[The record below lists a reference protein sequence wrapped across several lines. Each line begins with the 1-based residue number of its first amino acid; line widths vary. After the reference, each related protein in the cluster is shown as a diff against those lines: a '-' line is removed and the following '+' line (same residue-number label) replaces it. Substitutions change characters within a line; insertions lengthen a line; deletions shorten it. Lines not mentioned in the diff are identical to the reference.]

1 VGRVGVNLLPKCYE
15 DPYKQDFTAKAASSS
30 NGLLAIEPDYFFPG
44 GGGQASDRG
53 EIAWAGGKAKVIDV
67 LEAGLKLEGEIP
79 KVGEQ
84 LQCKIGWERRYP
96 MMKAHTA
103 EHMLFQSLSRLFPS
117 ISPEKVTIEP
127 NSFSLFVRHPSPL
140 DWEKV
145 LVAEKLVNEKIRE
158 GKQVS
163 ASFSKKED
171 VGKDVRIKQ
180 ERIEG
185 PDVRVISIEDFDKV
199 ACSGLHVKNTGEI
212 SAFCIQRIASE
223 KPGIWQIGYLIGSEA
238 VDYLLESSKTAL
250 SSAQILGTGTDRLE
264 KTVANMKDDELR
276 AKAATKE
283 LAEMAFSSLEPEQH
297 NGVSLYFRVFPA
309 MEQKILQEWAS
320 KLVRKEKTFVIFAV
334 KGAEKAFLTFGKSK
348 DLATD
353 VKKLANEAFRLMNGK
368 GGGNEFFA
376 TGSGDSDKLD
386 EAIALIKAAI

>member
-1 VGRVGVNLLPKCYE
+1 LLPKCYE
-15 DPYKQDFTAKAASSS
+15 DQYKQDFTAKAISSS

-53 EIAWAGGKAKVIDV
+53 TVSWNGGSAKVVDV

-79 KVGEQ
+79 KVGEM
-84 LQCKIGWERRYP
+84 LQCKINWERRYP

-103 EHMLFQSLSRLFPS
+103 EHMLFQSLSRQFPS

-127 NSFSLFVRHPSPL
+127 NSYSLFVRHSSPL
-140 DWEKV
+140 DWGKV
-145 LVAEKLVNEKIRE
+145 LAAEKLVNQAIRE
-158 GKQVS
+158 GRKVS
-163 ASFSKKED
+163 EMMVEKES

-185 PDVRVISIEDFDKV
+185 SDVRVISIEDFDKV
-199 ACSGLHVKNTGEI
+199 ACSGLHVKSTGEI
-212 SAFCIQRIASE
+212 SAFCVQRIASE

-238 VDYLLESSKTAL
+238 VDYLLESSKAAL

-264 KTVANMKDDELR
+264 KTLINAKEREAQALLAMKG
-276 AKAATKE
+276 
-283 LAEMAFSSLEPEQH
+283 LAEMAFSSLKPEQH
-297 NGVSLYFRVFPA
+297 NGASLYFRVFPA

-353 VKKLANEAFRLMNGK
+353 VKKLANEAFKMMNGK

-376 TGSGDSDKLD
+376 TGSGDPARLD
-386 EAIALIKAAI
+386 EAIALIRAAIG

>member
-1 VGRVGVNLLPKCYE
+1 MLPKCYE
-15 DPYKQDFTAKAASSS
+15 DQYKQDFTAKAISSS

-53 EIAWAGGKAKVIDV
+53 TVSWNGGSAKVVDV

-79 KVGEQ
+79 KVGEM
-84 LQCKIGWERRYP
+84 LQCKINWERRYP

-103 EHMLFQSLSRLFPS
+103 EHMLFQSLSRQFPS

-127 NSFSLFVRHPSPL
+127 NSYSLFVRHSSPL
-140 DWEKV
+140 DWGKV
-145 LVAEKLVNEKIRE
+145 LAAEKLVNQAIRE
-158 GKQVS
+158 GRKVS
-163 ASFSKKED
+163 EMMVEKES

-185 PDVRVISIEDFDKV
+185 SDVRVISIEDFDKV
-199 ACSGLHVKNTGEI
+199 ACSGLHVKSTGEI
-212 SAFCIQRIASE
+212 SAFCVQRIASE

-238 VDYLLESSKTAL
+238 VDYLLESSKAAL

-264 KTVANMKDDELR
+264 KTLINAKEREAQALLAMKG
-276 AKAATKE
+276 
-283 LAEMAFSSLEPEQH
+283 LAEMAFSSLKPEQH
-297 NGVSLYFRVFPA
+297 NGASLYFRVFPA

-353 VKKLANEAFRLMNGK
+353 VKKLANEAFKMMNGK

-376 TGSGDSDKLD
+376 TGSGDPARLD
-386 EAIALIKAAI
+386 EAIALIRAAIG